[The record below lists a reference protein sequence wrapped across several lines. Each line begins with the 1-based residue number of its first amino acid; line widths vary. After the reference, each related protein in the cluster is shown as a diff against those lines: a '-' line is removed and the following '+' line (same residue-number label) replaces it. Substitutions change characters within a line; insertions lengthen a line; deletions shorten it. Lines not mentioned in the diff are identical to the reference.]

1 MSQKI
6 LYHGPV
12 KGVTFEPARSNLRKL
27 VKFLQGLV
35 REGEQFEIV
44 AKLEH
49 EPNNRYDPNAIKV
62 HVGVDDALFFVGHV
76 AKEFNQQIL
85 AVGIENVGVIIE
97 KFNKDLEEVIKGIN
111 IVVKGNKI
119 DQIDQNHSD
128 PVDCD

>member
-6 LYHGPV
+6 IYHGPV

-49 EPNNRYDPNAIKV
+49 EPDNRYDPNAIEV
-62 HVGVDDALFFVGHV
+62 RVGVGEALFFVGHIPSTHNV
-76 AKEFNQQIL
+76 QIL
-85 AVGIENVGVIIE
+85 EAGLDNVTVKVE
-97 KFNKDLEEVIKGIN
+97 KFNSMDDEIKGIN